1 MREPRPL
8 MIEASQYDAPSLLA
22 EWSWLVPNTD
32 TPLFISAFGDWV
44 FGHPDGS
51 LWALS
56 VLEGTY
62 ERVAVNG
69 AEYNTLNKSGEWLN
83 KTFIAGWQPIAA
95 GHGLQPGKDEC
106 LGWKVHPL
114 IGGKLEVANLQ
125 VFSMLVYQSIM
136 GQLHRQLQQRA
147 APKQEKKSWFKRW

>member
-1 MREPRPL
+1 MSELRPF
-8 MIEASQYDAPSLLA
+8 MIEASRYETPRLLA
-22 EWSWLVPNTD
+22 EWRWLVPSTD
-32 TPLFISAFGDWV
+32 TPLFISVFGDWV
-44 FGHPDGS
+44 FGHSDDS
-51 LWALS
+51 LWVLS

-62 ERVAVNG
+62 SRVAHNA
-69 AEYNTLNKSGEWLN
+69 AEYNTLNKSADWLD

-95 GHGLQPGKDEC
+95 GHGLLPNKDEC

-114 IGGKLEVANLQ
+114 IGGKLEAANLQ

-147 APKQEKKSWFKRW
+147 PRLDKKS